1 MEKASFMAK
10 RAHHRVSQ
18 PVTVAEHPLAPPH
31 EIFTPKRLII
41 MFGTLLVLIIVL
53 MYPTYRGRWHM
64 NRAKEL
70 AAKGD
75 FITAYKHYIWLE
87 ENTPAPSSA
96 TFHLELGNVCLAL
109 GRYEDAVEHFEVLVE
124 KTGGQKGSYSLL
136 GLAYLKTGNVEEA
149 KKNFKLEMD
158 NNPLDP
164 TANFYLGDLAFKEKK
179 YSEATAY
186 FSRVAFLPEYKG
198 TLKPYWATIEKEVLN
213 K

>member
-1 MEKASFMAK
+1 MVKRSHQRVAQPASGG
-10 RAHHRVSQ
+10 V
-18 PVTVAEHPLAPPH
+18 VAERPVPPH

-64 NRAKEL
+64 NRAKES

-75 FITAYKHYIWLE
+75 YITAYKYYKWLG

-109 GRYEDAVEHFEVLVE
+109 GYYAEAVSHFSVVVE
-124 KTGGQKGSYSLL
+124 KTSAQKGSLALL
-136 GLAYLKTGNVEEA
+136 GFAYLKTGNIEEA
-149 KKNFKLEMD
+149 KKQFKLEMER
-158 NNPLDP
+158 NPLDP
-164 TANFYLGDLAFKEKK
+164 LANFYLGELAFKEKR

-186 FSRVAFLPEYKG
+186 FSRVAFLPEYKEA
-198 TLKPYWATIEKEVLN
+198 LKPYWATIEKEVLS

>member
-1 MEKASFMAK
+1 MVK
-10 RAHHRVSQ
+10 RAHQRVAQ
-18 PVTVAEHPLAPPH
+18 PEVVTWRPAPPH

-53 MYPTYRGRWHM
+53 MYPTYHGRWHM
-64 NRAKEL
+64 NSAKAA

-75 FITAYKHYIWLE
+75 YITAYRHYKWLG

-96 TFHLELGNVCLAL
+96 TFHLELGNNCLAL
-109 GRYEDAVEHFEVLVE
+109 GYYAEAVSHFIVVVE
-124 KTGGQKGSYSLL
+124 KTSAQKGSRSLL
-136 GLAYLKTGNVEEA
+136 GLAYMKTGNIEEA
-149 KKNFKLEMD
+149 KKNFELEMEK
-158 NNPLDP
+158 NPLDP
-164 TANFYLGDLAFKEKK
+164 LANFYLGDLAFKEKR

-198 TLKPYWATIEKEVLN
+198 ALKPYWATIEKEVLS